1 MESFSSNSWGSNALA
16 MDAAVRQHQRDE
28 YNRVLCMSNAEW
40 QAKSCAYIRSTPPR
54 ERKAAVMWA
63 EDIDRRRAQLA
74 RTRRYE
80 VVQAPQPVAPREP
93 RDDRLYRD
101 MADEPWKY
109 GDDVVQWADLK
120 VNPTNRLVYWTERQ
134 AQAEIAEA
142 KLRTLSATRI
152 QALVRGYQARCKDPH
167 QDCAH
172 CLTHRISAVWFN
184 GEWICSECMRDISDE
199 VSNRIHQARANCV
212 GCHCGHCDDDPT
224 EMDMEEAYETYRL
237 DKYLDERME

>member
-1 MESFSSNSWGSNALA
+1 
-16 MDAAVRQHQRDE
+16 
-28 YNRVLCMSNAEW
+28 MSNAEW

-80 VVQAPQPVAPREP
+80 VVQAPQPPQPREP

-172 CLTHRISAVWFN
+172 CLSHRISAVWFN
-184 GEWICSECMRDISDE
+184 DEWICSECMRDLSDE
-199 VSNRIHQARANCV
+199 HEREEA
-212 GCHCGHCDDDPT
+212 DDPENVAGSDLEDEYYPT
-224 EMDMEEAYETYRL
+224 EMDLEEAYETYRL